1 MHRSWC
7 NYIVSKDI
15 RFYAELI
22 ILHNFFSKC
31 NYIVLQGSKIV
42 YWINNLDPHYTN
54 FSKKL
59 SFFSCSGN
67 WSPSKVPPRQSPETE
82 ELYHQ
87 VDALLHIAV
96 HCDRHCFLFL
106 FLPQQLDRSTS
117 LLLTVTHLSSA
128 VSTDKLIST
137 CSLQQKLYVTLSIQ
151 QVFITW
157 ESNIPKLKLSC
168 CHLFY
173 APIFRPKEIKYPYKY
188 LL

>member
-1 MHRSWC
+1 MHLDAIILWC
-7 NYIVSKDI
+7 KDI

-31 NYIVLQGSKIV
+31 NYIVLQGSKILCCIIYV
-42 YWINNLDPHYTN
+42 NPHYTK

-59 SFFSCSGN
+59 SFFSWSGY
-67 WSPSKVPPRQSPETE
+67 WSPSEVPPWQCPETE

-106 FLPQQLDRSTS
+106 FLSQQLDRSTS
-117 LLLTVTHLSSA
+117 LLLTVTYLSSA
-128 VSTDKLIST
+128 VSTDELIST
-137 CSLQQKLYVTLSIQ
+137 CSLQQKLYVTLSIR

-157 ESNIPKLKLSC
+157 ESNIPKLKL
-168 CHLFY
+168 
-173 APIFRPKEIKYPYKY
+173 
-188 LL
+188 

>member
-1 MHRSWC
+1 MHLDAIILWC
-7 NYIVSKDI
+7 KDI

-31 NYIVLQGSKIV
+31 NYIMLQGSKILC
-42 YWINNLDPHYTN
+42 WINYVNPHYTK

-59 SFFSCSGN
+59 SFFSWSGN
-67 WSPSKVPPRQSPETE
+67 WSPSEVPPRQCPETE
-82 ELYHQ
+82 EFYHQ

-106 FLPQQLDRSTS
+106 FLSQQLDRSTS

-128 VSTDKLIST
+128 VSTDEWIST
-137 CSLQQKLYVTLSIQ
+137 CSLQQKLYVTLSIR

-157 ESNIPKLKLSC
+157 ESNIPKLKLSG

-173 APIFRPKEIKYPYKY
+173 APIFRPKEIKYLYKY
-188 LL
+188 RL